1 MNANRADPTPTPSSG
16 TTSGHS
22 LGWHLGL
29 QLKQWIHEEAA
40 PLGSQALA
48 NRLMDALGSEDRLR
62 GPLRDLA
69 SQPLLQ
75 QALAGQGASRQAA
88 LASLS
93 QQMIRIYAPAVV
105 ADLLD
110 LLEAA
115 TGLPVQRPAAAAAP
129 PNTAPASTPQQTP
142 APAAT
147 ASVRLKQR
155 LHQHAPILLAI
166 APGLAL
172 AAAGAL
178 VFAWLARE
186 LDRGVF
192 EAWGWSGGVVLVVVL
207 GLLQALSLGPLKPLR
222 QLWPL
227 DEQQA
232 LQPGQAW
239 RWLGAAWIHQRGLEA
254 TLNLLLL
261 LVFLGDS
268 ALQLGD
274 VVLRY
279 SLTALATL
287 TPAVLL
293 AAHWR
298 LQRQWSGAAGPVS
311 ALIALAAGLSLL
323 HWKQLALSTPLFSV
337 PAWVLL
343 LVYGALQLNWQLPSS
358 DGATSGTPLQRLI
371 CSQWAWGLLLGLAW
385 AVVTRLREQ
394 L

>member
-1 MNANRADPTPTPSSG
+1 MNGN
-16 TTSGHS
+16 S
-22 LGWHLGL
+22 LGWRLGL
-29 QLKQWIHEEAA
+29 QLKQWLSQEAA
-40 PLGSQALA
+40 PLRSQALA
-48 NRLMDALGSEDRLR
+48 NRLMDALGSEDNLR

-75 QALAGQGASRQAA
+75 QALYGQGASRQAA

-93 QQMIRIYAPAVV
+93 QQLRQIYAPAVV

-115 TGLPVQRPAAAAAP
+115 TDLTVPRPAAAAP
-129 PNTAPASTPQQTP
+129 PHTTPPDTPEAAPAPTT
-142 APAAT
+142 AT
-147 ASVRLKQR
+147 SARLKQQ
-155 LHQHAPILLAI
+155 LHQHGPIMVAI
-166 APGLAL
+166 GPGLAL

-186 LDRGVF
+186 LDRAVF
-192 EAWGWSGGVVLVVVL
+192 EGWGWSGGVVLVVVL
-207 GLLQALSLGPLKPLR
+207 GLLQALSLGPLRALR
-222 QLWPL
+222 QRWPL
-227 DEQQA
+227 DRDQA
-232 LQPGQAW
+232 LQPRQAW
-239 RWLGAAWIHQRGLEA
+239 RWLGAAWIHERGLEA
-254 TLNLLLL
+254 CLNLVLL

-298 LQRQWSGAAGPVS
+298 LQRRWSGAAGPVS

-358 DGATSGTPLQRLI
+358 EGEPSGTPLQRLL

-385 AVVTRLREQ
+385 AVVSRVREQ